1 MSFFWGPIWVNQIV
15 GIGLCAGKEARMIG
29 KRFKVWRVWSLVISF
44 MIGVAVAP
52 AQAEGADVDDT
63 TAFEHGYIL
72 HIATDNSF
80 FRLYANGAPIVS
92 NARFRDRSET
102 RPAEMALQH
111 GENRIILDY
120 EPFDLDL
127 RDYVPHKD
135 IFLSITLTQ
144 MKGFATGRTSLL
156 SLRYSVEDKALV
168 QVDPLGGQSTSQFAV
183 VTDIGIVPV
192 EIEYR
197 KRVSGD
203 HARRIRIDFTIND
216 PSLAPVPW
224 ADSPELPDT
233 PETRQ
238 LVWEF
243 GQRLHQAYADRDVE
257 TWTEL
262 TEPSLTRVGQSI
274 GGKDLQYVVDALLER
289 GAMSSGIEGAV
300 LRPYLTEQEAMTEP
314 FQPLPDPRLVSLETF
329 PAEFAVPGEELGSV
343 VPFYLCMRPEGLRVC
358 YYELGL

>member
-1 MSFFWGPIWVNQIV
+1 MTEP
-15 GIGLCAGKEARMIG
+15 
-29 KRFKVWRVWSLVISF
+29 
-44 MIGVAVAP
+44 
-52 AQAEGADVDDT
+52 
-63 TAFEHGYIL
+63 AFEHVYSMHIL
-72 HIATDNSF
+72 TRSSF
-80 FRLYANGAPIVS
+80 FRLYANGAPIDS
-92 NARFRDRSET
+92 NAKFLDRSQT
-102 RPAEMALQH
+102 RPAEKALQH
-111 GENRIILDY
+111 GENRVIIDY
-120 EPFDLDL
+120 EPFDLDE
-127 RDYVPHKD
+127 RDYVPHD
-135 IFLSITLTQ
+135 GIYFRLTLTQ
-144 MKGFATGRTSLL
+144 LKGLTTGRTTLL
-156 SLRYSVEDKALV
+156 TLRYSPEEDSLV
-168 QVDPLGGQSTSQFAV
+168 QVQGAGDQLGDQFV
-183 VTDIGIVPV
+183 EVTDVDIAPV
-192 EIEYR
+192 DITYR
-197 KRVSGD
+197 SRNSGD

-262 TEPSLTRVGQSI
+262 TEPYLTRVGQSI

-300 LRPYLTEQEAMTEP
+300 LRPYLTEQDAMTEP
-314 FQPLPDPRLVSLETF
+314 FQPLPDPRLVSFETF